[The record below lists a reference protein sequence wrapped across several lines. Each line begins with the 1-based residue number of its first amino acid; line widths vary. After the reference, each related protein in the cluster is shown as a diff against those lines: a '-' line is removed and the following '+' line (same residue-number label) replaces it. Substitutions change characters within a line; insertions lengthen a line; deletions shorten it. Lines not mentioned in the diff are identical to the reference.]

1 MLTTKY
7 LQKSLQN
14 VFKKLLIDHI
24 RENQAGFL
32 PGRHIRD
39 NLRMVIDCLEYGDK
53 VTMEKLGFLFLDAEK
68 AFDNMN

>member
-24 RENQAGFL
+24 GENQAGFL